1 MEQSTVSI
9 EQFQE
14 DLQAWKREL
23 SSTKEEI
30 KSFEQELASLASRN
44 HNRDVLAHVEHFQN
58 NFIRQK
64 EVIDELRHDLPDSRN
79 RMEYTFNSRYASDD
93 QEHNMPW
100 HLNDRME
107 TFRKLYHE
115 LKDDFQRFES
125 EYLV

>member
-9 EQFQE
+9 EQFQDE
-14 DLQAWKREL
+14 LQSWKREL

-30 KSFEQELASLASRN
+30 KSFEQELTNLACKT
-44 HNRDVLAHVEHFQN
+44 HNREVLAQVEHFQN

-64 EVIDELRHDLPDSRN
+64 EVIDELRHDLPDSRSKVEN
-79 RMEYTFNSRYASDD
+79 IFNSRYQSPDEEHD
-93 QEHNMPW
+93 QQAK
-100 HLNDRME
+100 LADRME

-115 LKDDFQRFES
+115 LKDDFQKFES

>member
-9 EQFQE
+9 EQFQDE
-14 DLQAWKREL
+14 LQSWKREL

-30 KSFEQELASLASRN
+30 KSFEQELANLTCK
-44 HNRDVLAHVEHFQN
+44 HQNREVLAHVEHFQN

-79 RMEYTFNSRYASDD
+79 KVENIFNSRSHSEEE
-93 QEHNMPW
+93 EHDVHA
-100 HLNDRME
+100 HLADRME
-107 TFRKLYHE
+107 TFRKLYSE
-115 LKDDFQRFES
+115 LKDDFQRFET